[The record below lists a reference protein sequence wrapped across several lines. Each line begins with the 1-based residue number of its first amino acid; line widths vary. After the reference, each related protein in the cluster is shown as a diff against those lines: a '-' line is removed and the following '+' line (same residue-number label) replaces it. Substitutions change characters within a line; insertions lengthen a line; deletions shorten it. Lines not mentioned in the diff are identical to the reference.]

1 MQLESRVPE
10 REVLLLEE
18 EKKEKKEKEEEK
30 KEKKEKEEMRRRKM
44 ASTYMSPRCNC
55 TSSSCACWP
64 FFFLAIFSISSSTM
78 ALGATTITFDP
89 QIILQLFDLF

>member
-1 MQLESRVPE
+1 VPE

-18 EKKEKKEKEEEK
+18 EKKEKKEKEEGK
-30 KEKKEKEEMRRRKM
+30 KEKKEKEEMRM

-64 FFFLAIFSISSSTM
+64 FFFWAIFSISSSTM

-89 QIILQLFDLF
+89 QIISQLFDLF

>member
-1 MQLESRVPE
+1 MHLESHEPE

-30 KEKKEKEEMRRRKM
+30 NEKKENEEMGRRKM
-44 ASTYMSPRCNC
+44 ASTCMSPRCDC

-64 FFFLAIFSISSSTM
+64 FFFGDF
-78 ALGATTITFDP
+78 
-89 QIILQLFDLF
+89 FDLELHDGARRDDHNF

>member
-1 MQLESRVPE
+1 MHLESRVPE
-10 REVLLLEE
+10 CEVLLLEE
-18 EKKEKKEKEEEK
+18 EKKEKKEKEDEK

-64 FFFLAIFSISSSTM
+64 FFFGDFSISSSTM

-89 QIILQLFDLF
+89 QIISQLFDLF